1 MAAARA
7 YVTAQLEYL
16 NLLLTSTSSTEQHDA
31 AKQRFTLQLESRVR
45 QMVGL
50 TAEDAVQLIQLL
62 GSAPI
67 RDVDKERIVDLINDR
82 VGGIGVN
89 YRPVPH
95 APGSQ
100 KIDQPQNYLN
110 AEEWRHL
117 LDAVMELSHSL
128 ASLNAT
134 VILLY

>member
-31 AKQRFTLQLESRVR
+31 AKQRFTLQLESSVR

-50 TAEDAVQLIQLL
+50 TAEDAVQLIQLI

-89 YRPVPH
+89 YQPVPH

-117 LDAVMELSHSL
+117 LDAVMELLHSL
-128 ASLNAT
+128 ASMHAT
-134 VILLY
+134 FILL

>member
-31 AKQRFTLQLESRVR
+31 AKQRFTLRLESSVR

-50 TAEDAVQLIQLL
+50 TAEDAVQLIQLI

-89 YRPVPH
+89 YQPVPH

-117 LDAVMELSHSL
+117 LDAVMELLHSL
-128 ASLNAT
+128 ASMHAT
-134 VILLY
+134 FILL